1 MICPHCGKEFNAGK
15 VMGATRTAK
24 KQAAAKERG
33 KSLARQWANARKLE
47 KQVFAPPPDPQ
58 VQIAADQCIAISTN
72 LKPSDGL
79 VMPKGSMKLDDLKQ
93 LLKSGGRIGGSSH
106 LAPGLLDSAGNP
118 NLPCAPFDIN
128 LEGEPHR
135 VVRMGSK
142 LALQYI
148 GGGEPVFT
156 RHLQPGELEKFW
168 EARIK

>member
-1 MICPHCGKEFNAGK
+1 MKKAYSFRLSDEAILAIRVRQKELGLK
-15 VMGATRTAK
+15 SE
-24 KQAAAKERG
+24 AAAVEAIVLGVSSNGRTTDFDSAG
-33 KSLARQWANARKLE
+33 VGSIPA
-47 KQVFAPPPDPQ
+47 AP
-58 VQIAADQCIAISTN
+58 AT

-168 EARIK
+168 EARIRG